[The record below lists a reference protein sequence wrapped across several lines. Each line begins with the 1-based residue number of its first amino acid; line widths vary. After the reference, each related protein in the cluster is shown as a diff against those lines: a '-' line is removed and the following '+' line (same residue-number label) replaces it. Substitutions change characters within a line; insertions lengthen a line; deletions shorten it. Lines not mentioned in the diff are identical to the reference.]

1 MRYLRRVSGGRVS
14 LDKGFRSSLKFPDP
28 EDGTMVDGLVAVGG
42 RLDVGT
48 LYHAYRQGI
57 FPWPQEGLPMLWFS
71 PEERGVL
78 FFDELHVP
86 RRAKGL
92 LKPDPGLHFAE
103 NTAFRRVVEACQRQ
117 PRPGQAGT
125 WILPEMVDAYENFH
139 RAGFARSFEVWRGDD
154 LIGALYGVFVE
165 GVFSGESMFHVE
177 DDASKRALL
186 FAVER
191 LRAEGLRWID
201 TQMVTPVVAA
211 FGGRLVDR
219 AEYLEMLRE
228 EQERWRARK

>member
-1 MRYLRRVSGGRVS
+1 MIPEKGYL
-14 LDKGFRSSLKFPDP
+14 SSIDFPDP
-28 EDGTMVDGLVAVGG
+28 RHAYEQGLVAVGG

-48 LYHAYRQGI
+48 LYHAYRRGI

-86 RRAKGL
+86 RRWRSL
-92 LKPDPGLHFAE
+92 LKPEPALRFSE
-103 NTAFRRVVEACQRQ
+103 NAAFRDVVRACQAQ

-125 WILPEMVDAYENFH
+125 WILDEMIDAYENLR
-139 RAGFARSFEVWRGDD
+139 RAGLARSFEVWRGDS
-154 LIGALYGVFVE
+154 LVGGLYGVFVE
-165 GVFSGESMFHVE
+165 GVFSGESMFHRE

-191 LRAEGLRWID
+191 LKADGLSWMD
-201 TQMVTPVVAA
+201 TQMVTPVVEA
-211 FGGRLVDR
+211 FGGRLMPRD
-219 AEYLEMLRE
+219 EYLKLMRRE
-228 EQERWRARK
+228 QARWNSPSGA